1 MNLMFTEQELK
12 QIEAKGIDTNAIESQ
27 LETFK
32 KGIPFL
38 NVKEPATADNGIII
52 FDNLSEK
59 AEAWSKA
66 LLDGL
71 SVIKF
76 VPASGAAS
84 RMFKDLFFF
93 LNKPEPYP
101 ERESVK
107 HFFKKIED
115 FAFFEDLS
123 DYLRDLNIDDNNY
136 FKKLVSRLLDKSGM
150 GYGQLPK
157 GLIKFHKYHNGARTA
172 FEEHL
177 VEGALYGQQN
187 NKVVTLHFT
196 VSEEHLSAFKKL
208 EKKLTAQYSKEFG
221 VEYKIAYS
229 VQKSSTDTIAVNL
242 DDSPFKN
249 SDGTLLFRPGGHGAL
264 LENLNE
270 LDADIL
276 FIKNI
281 DNVVPDHLK
290 EPTVSYKKALAG
302 HLIELRTQV
311 FKYLEALNT
320 PTNQLL
326 DEVKNFI
333 QNSLCFKFSSA
344 FNELDFDAKLWVL
357 KERLDRP
364 IRICGMVINEGEPG
378 GGPYWVEDEYGNKS
392 LQIAEMSQLDSS
404 DVSVQ
409 DMVKGATHFNPVD
422 LVCSVKKA
430 NGEKYDLRQFSDPN
444 TGFISTKSKDGKELK
459 ALELPGLWN
468 GAMANWSTVFVEVPG
483 ITFNP
488 VKEVNDLLRK
498 EHQPV

>member
-1 MNLMFTEQELK
+1 MNRMFTEQELN
-12 QIEAKGIDTNAIESQ
+12 QIEAKGVSAAHIENQ

-32 KGIPFL
+32 NGIPFL
-38 NVKEPATADNGIII
+38 NVKEPATANNGILVI
-52 FDNLSEK
+52 DDLMGKSEIWS
-59 AEAWSKA
+59 EALKK
-66 LLDGL
+66 GL
-71 SVIKF
+71 SVVKF

-84 RMFKDLFFF
+84 RMFKDLFYF

-107 HFFKKIED
+107 HFFKKVED
-115 FAFFEDLS
+115 FAFFEDLA
-123 DYLRDLNIDDNNY
+123 DYLTDLSIDDNNY

-157 GLIKFHKYHNGARTA
+157 GLIKFHKCANGARTA
-172 FEEHL
+172 YEEHL
-177 VEGALYGQQN
+177 VEGALYAKQN
-187 NKVVTLHFT
+187 SKKVTLHFT
-196 VSEEHLSAFKKL
+196 VSEEHLPAFKKL
-208 EKKLTAQYSKEFG
+208 EKKLTTQYSKELG
-221 VEYKIAYS
+221 VNYDISYS
-229 VQKSSTDTIAVNL
+229 VQKTSTDTIAVNM
-242 DDSPFKN
+242 DNTPFVN
-249 SDGTLLFRPGGHGAL
+249 VDGSLLFRPGGHGAL

-270 LDADIL
+270 LSDDII

-290 EPTVSYKKALAG
+290 EPTVVYKKALAG
-302 HLIELRTQV
+302 HLIELRTKV
-311 FKYLEALNT
+311 FKYLDKLNS
-320 PTNQLL
+320 PNNELL
-326 DEVKNFI
+326 EEVKQFI
-333 QNSLCFKFSSA
+333 QNSLYFRFSA
-344 FNELDFDAKLWVL
+344 DFDALDFDAKVWIL

-364 IRICGMVINEGEPG
+364 IRICGMVKNEGEPG
-378 GGPYWVEDEYGNKS
+378 GGPYWVQDEHGNKS

-404 DVSVQ
+404 DASVQ
-409 DMVKGATHFNPVD
+409 AMVSGATHFNPVD
-422 LVCSVKKA
+422 LVCSVKRA
-430 NGEKYDLRQFSDPN
+430 NGEKYDLRQFSNPN
-444 TGFISTKSKDGKELK
+444 TGFISTKSKDGKDLK